1 MLEIKNLSATAGK
14 FLLNDINLVV
24 PSSGCHAIVGAT
36 GSGKTLLLETIIG
49 FRRASSGSI
58 ILSGKDITRLPV
70 EARGISY
77 VPQDLALF
85 PHLSVYENIL
95 FGAKVRGIND
105 NGHGEFVK
113 RLVESVGIGN
123 LLHRSVDNLS
133 GGGRQRVA
141 LVRAVA
147 TGNRLLLLDEPFS
160 ALHEG
165 LRRELLFVVK
175 ELQKTHGLTVLIVT
189 HDTEEAFFLS
199 DSMTVLLGG
208 TIRQSGGAR
217 EVYERPLSRDVAHY
231 FGIRN
236 IFSGIISS
244 VAERELIVACPI
256 LGTDLKLRNTAGL
269 YNSLSAGDLCSVAI
283 RPENV
288 MILKPGMESRNRDN
302 ILQGTVSR
310 LFMRGAS
317 HSIIFTPDGN
327 GPQVEIDVP
336 DYAFRKLCVVEEM
349 PITIFLKA
357 ECLFLL

>member
-1 MLEIKNLSATAGK
+1 M
-14 FLLNDINLVV
+14 
-24 PSSGCHAIVGAT
+24 
-36 GSGKTLLLETIIG
+36 
-49 FRRASSGSI
+49 
-58 ILSGKDITRLPV
+58 
-70 EARGISY
+70 
-77 VPQDLALF
+77 
-85 PHLSVYENIL
+85 
-95 FGAKVRGIND
+95 RGIND

-123 LLHRSVDNLS
+123 LLHRSVANLS
-133 GGGRQRVA
+133 GGERQRVA

-175 ELQKTHGLTVLIVT
+175 ELQKTHGLSVLIVT

-208 TIRQSGGAR
+208 TIRQNGSAR
-217 EVYERPLSRDVAHY
+217 EVYERPISQDVAHY

-236 IFSGIISS
+236 IFPGIVSS
-244 VAERELIVACPI
+244 VAERELMVTCPI

-269 YNSLSAGDLCSVAI
+269 HNSLATGDPCSVAI

-317 HSIIFTPDGN
+317 HSIIFIPDGN

-336 DYAFRKLCVVEEM
+336 DYAFRKLCIVEEM